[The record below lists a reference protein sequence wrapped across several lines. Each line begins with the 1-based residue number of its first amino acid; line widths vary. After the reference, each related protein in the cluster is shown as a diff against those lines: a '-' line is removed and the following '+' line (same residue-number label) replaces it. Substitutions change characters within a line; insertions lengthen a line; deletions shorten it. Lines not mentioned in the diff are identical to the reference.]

1 MTLTSEE
8 KEFIKGHAYLFDES
22 REVDFFVAA
31 LEQFPNGPNFR
42 HIVNYIQDVCK
53 MDTTEYLLKLFT
65 IELLK
70 NIDYYKKQPRYE
82 DPSNSWSRLQW
93 QVSGIGDFG
102 LKYAQIVE
110 YLDRNKDELGIKMI
124 PLPLPYGWE
133 GNDDYDLG
141 WFNREE
147 FDKQHSEEEWYS

>member
-1 MTLTSEE
+1 M
-8 KEFIKGHAYLFDES
+8 I
-22 REVDFFVAA
+22 
-31 LEQFPNGPNFR
+31 
-42 HIVNYIQDVCK
+42 
-53 MDTTEYLLKLFT
+53 
-65 IELLK
+65 K
-70 NIDYYKKQPRYE
+70 NIDYYKKRPVYE
-82 DPSNSWSRLQW
+82 DPANCWSRLQW

-147 FDKQHSEEEWYS
+147 FDKQYLEGEWYS